1 MSCDCQVM
9 QRSRE
14 LSFHQEVQFRNILVE
29 YLTGWVQGEIMFT
42 RDHCTHEEN
51 LHRLVI
57 VYSTPV
63 RYKVTLISRDD
74 CGGQRER

>member
-1 MSCDCQVM
+1 MV

-29 YLTGWVQGEIMFT
+29 YLTGWVQGEILFT

-57 VYSTPV
+57 TIRIFLVSHNV
-63 RYKVTLISRDD
+63 NQD
-74 CGGQRER
+74 